1 MACLEIEERETMSP
15 EFRQAVEA
23 LHTKFENLIAA
34 LPYAE
39 GASLPKQ
46 GVYLFSESGAP
57 FYVGRSNNIPQ
68 RRRQHTMRCSQTN
81 QAALAMLIARAETE
95 RAVDYQKGARARLLA
110 DGIFMEAFEKAKERV
125 RKMEFRA
132 VAETDQTRQAL
143 LEIYCAITLKTPHND
158 FGTH

>member
-1 MACLEIEERETMSP
+1 MSP

-23 LHTKFENLIAA
+23 LHIKFEHLIAA
-34 LPYAE
+34 APYAE
-39 GASLPKQ
+39 GASLPKE
-46 GVYLFSESGAP
+46 GVYLFSENGAP

-68 RRRQHTMRCSQTN
+68 RRRQHTLRSSQTN
-81 QAALAMLIARAETE
+81 QAALAMLIAREATK
-95 RAVDYQKGARARLLA
+95 RAVDYHKGARVRLLA
-110 DGIFMEAFEKAKERV
+110 DRTFMDVFEKAKERV

-132 VAETDQTRQAL
+132 VAESDQTKQAL